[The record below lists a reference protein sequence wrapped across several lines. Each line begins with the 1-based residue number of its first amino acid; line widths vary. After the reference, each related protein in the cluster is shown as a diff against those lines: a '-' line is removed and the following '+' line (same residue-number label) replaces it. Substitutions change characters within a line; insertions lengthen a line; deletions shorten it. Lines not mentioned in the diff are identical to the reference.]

1 MNAWLDAN
9 ADGIALA
16 LLLSLIGLLAIAGA
30 WCIERLVDPDAD
42 RRLNDDHGTA
52 FRRRITDRGAGER
65 WGRRDPR

>member
-1 MNAWLDAN
+1 MSGWLDAN

-30 WCIERLVDPDAD
+30 WCIERLVDPGASK
-42 RRLNDDHGTA
+42 RFDDDGGTA
-52 FRRRITDRGAGER
+52 FRRRITDRGGGQR